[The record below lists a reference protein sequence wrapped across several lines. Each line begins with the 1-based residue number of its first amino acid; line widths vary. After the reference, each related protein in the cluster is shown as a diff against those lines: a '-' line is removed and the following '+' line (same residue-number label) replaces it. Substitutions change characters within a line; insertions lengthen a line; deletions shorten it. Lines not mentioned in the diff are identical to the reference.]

1 MSRGAFDLYIKIS
14 KALGKCVKPDEE
26 IKIARRKHTKI
37 FTNNKNLVY
46 CLLSK
51 LKNIPWFSIFARR
64 SIDDESDKWFKK
76 KQNKYY
82 RNIKIKSIKKM

>member
-14 KALGKCVKPDEE
+14 KTLGKCVKPDEE

-46 CLLSK
+46 C
-51 LKNIPWFSIFARR
+51 I
-64 SIDDESDKWFKK
+64 
-76 KQNKYY
+76 
-82 RNIKIKSIKKM
+82 IKIEEHPVVLNFRTTKH